1 VPAGQAFAVAGEA
14 VDLGFFPES
23 GAFCW
28 VSDMTTG
35 HQVAVALVGRDGLV
49 GVSKLI
55 GLPRH
60 SYRIVSLFDVAG
72 YRVSGETVRRAFND
86 SEIFRTQVLSY
97 VGRQLVEI
105 SSFVACNRIHSH
117 RRRLARWLLMMADK
131 SGSSSLNITHDV
143 LAQVVGGPR
152 HAVTVALNKLRTGGA
167 VAHLRGRIEILDRQQ
182 LIGFACECYV
192 SPQPINASQ
201 LH

>member
-1 VPAGQAFAVAGEA
+1 

-35 HQVAVALVGRDGLV
+35 HQVAVAIVGREGLV
-49 GVSKLI
+49 GISKVI

-60 SYRIVSLFDVAG
+60 SYRIVSLFDAPG
-72 YRVSGETVRRAFND
+72 YRVSGDTLRRAFND
-86 SEIFRTQVLSY
+86 SEVFRTEVLSY

-105 SSFVACNRIHSH
+105 SSLVACNRIHSH

-131 SGSSSLNITHDV
+131 SGSLSLNITHDV

-152 HAVTVALNKLRTGGA
+152 HAVTVALNKLRSGGA
-167 VAHLRGRIEILDRQQ
+167 IAHERGRVEILDHKQ

-192 SPQPINASQ
+192 RPRSIDASR